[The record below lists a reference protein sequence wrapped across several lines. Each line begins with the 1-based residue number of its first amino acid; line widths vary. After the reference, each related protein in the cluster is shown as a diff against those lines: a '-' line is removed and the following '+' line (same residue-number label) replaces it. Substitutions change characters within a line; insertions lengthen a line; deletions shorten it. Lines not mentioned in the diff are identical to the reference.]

1 MIFVVIMRKVL
12 TLIFIGGISLVGL
25 VIIVLTF
32 DPVQSADYIKF
43 LFYSLLFAL
52 LWSLGTAGFF
62 FLGKKDELQF
72 EMAFKRGFL
81 LSFILLV
88 IFIWLR
94 IK

>member
-1 MIFVVIMRKVL
+1 MQKVL
-12 TLIFIGGISLVGL
+12 ILIFIGGISLVGL

-32 DPVQSADYIKF
+32 DPVQSAGYVKF

-52 LWSLGTAGFF
+52 FLSLGTAGFF
-62 FLGKKDELQF
+62 YLDRKNELQF
-72 EMAFKRGFL
+72 EIAFKRGFL
-81 LSFILLV
+81 LSLVILA